1 VAAYADRVVM
11 VRDGLV
17 SFDLGPESAA
27 AKHAAKAAN

>member
-1 VAAYADRVVM
+1 VVM

-17 SFDLGPESAA
+17 SLDLGAPEAPA